1 MSWLRNQFQ
10 DLRYLISKDNQTSR
24 GFYLF
29 LVIFSVILLLMFTA
43 LFIAACLGI
52 TAGGSRIFGFA
63 GLPVLI
69 VILLG
74 IMFALSRND

>member
-24 GFYLF
+24 GFYLT
-29 LVIFSVILLLMFTA
+29 LVIISVLLLVVFTA
-43 LFIAACLGI
+43 LFVCACLNIPMPLG
-52 TAGGSRIFGFA
+52 RIFGFA

-69 VILLG
+69 VLLVG
-74 IMFALSRND
+74 IMALLSRN